1 MIINIRLIV
10 GCIMLSGKAVRVVT
24 VGQKADLDV
33 HAFLQQHVDTADA
46 GFDAGSV
53 TVIKYS
59 YIVCKPMNQSYLVGG
74 QCRTR

>member
-24 VGQKADLDV
+24 IGQKADLNV
-33 HAFLQQHVDTADA
+33 HTFLQQHVDTADA
-46 GFDAGSV
+46 GFDTCSV
-53 TVIKYS
+53 AVVKYS
-59 YIVCKPMNQSYLVGG
+59 DVIGKPMNQSYLVGG